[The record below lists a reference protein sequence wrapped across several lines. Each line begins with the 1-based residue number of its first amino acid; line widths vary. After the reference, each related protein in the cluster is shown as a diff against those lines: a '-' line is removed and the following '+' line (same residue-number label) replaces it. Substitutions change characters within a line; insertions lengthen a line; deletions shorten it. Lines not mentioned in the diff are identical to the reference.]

1 MRHSHSATECCDL
14 ADLAELA
21 RLCVAALGRIGP
33 GFALERGV

>member
-21 RLCVAALGRIGP
+21 RLCVAALARIG
-33 GFALERGV
+33 LDMRLDRGA